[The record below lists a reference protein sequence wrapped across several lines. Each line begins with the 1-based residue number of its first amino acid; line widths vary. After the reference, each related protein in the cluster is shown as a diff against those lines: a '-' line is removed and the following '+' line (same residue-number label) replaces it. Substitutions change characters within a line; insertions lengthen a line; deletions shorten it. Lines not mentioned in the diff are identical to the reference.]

1 MNRPHKEIAWATI
14 RAELERRS
22 SQVATTYEHDPSRA
36 EVLLRERS
44 LRLARPPAER
54 GSANLARAVVFRR
67 GSERYGLPLGS
78 VQEISHLPRVTTF
91 PGRRRPALGIVGWRG
106 DLVVAFDAGRLLG
119 AAALD
124 DMPWRYLIV
133 LRGVDV
139 RTGLVAT
146 AVDGLMHF
154 DHSTLQSPEQ
164 VGANTRDLLLGLTP
178 EGITVLR
185 PARLQVRLSEELRAA

>member
-22 SQVATTYEHDPSRA
+22 SQVATTYERDPSRA
-36 EVLLRERS
+36 EALLRERS
-44 LRLARPPAER
+44 LRLARPPTER
-54 GSANLARAVVFRR
+54 GGANLARAVVFRR
-67 GSERYGLPLGS
+67 GSERYGLPLDG
-78 VQEISHLPRVTTF
+78 VQEISPLPRVTAF

-106 DLVVAFDAGRLLG
+106 DLVVAFDPARLLG
-119 AAALD
+119 AAAAE

-133 LRGVDV
+133 LRGGDI
-139 RTGLVAT
+139 RTGLAAT
-146 AVDGLMHF
+146 AVDGLMHL

-164 VGANTRDLLLGLTP
+164 VGANAHDLLLGLMP
-178 EGITVLR
+178 EGTSVLR